1 MSDPMAGSRGWPRC
15 SGSWVIVT
23 AGGYI
28 ALMVS
33 PDLTGT
39 GQVTDFFWDL
49 SRNPTSF

>member
-1 MSDPMAGSRGWPRC
+1 M
-15 SGSWVIVT
+15 IVT
-23 AGGYI
+23 GGGYI

-39 GQVTDFFWDL
+39 GQVLDFFCDL